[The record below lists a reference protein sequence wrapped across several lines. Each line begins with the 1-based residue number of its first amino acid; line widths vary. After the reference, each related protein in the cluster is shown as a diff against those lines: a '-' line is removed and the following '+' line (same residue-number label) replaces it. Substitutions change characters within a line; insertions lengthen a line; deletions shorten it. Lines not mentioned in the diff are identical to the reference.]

1 MRLLS
6 LNIKYSFKLLVV
18 FLMLAELTLS
28 GLGFCGHGD
37 HFHFENVAD
46 PNLACDV
53 SVNALLL
60 GAAGENDGEHAVAHC
75 HPIFHCPCHNG
86 ILGITTQFIFSPI
99 VQIEIYYQPPQP
111 LPDTF
116 WHFLPE
122 RPPLV
127 FAC

>member
-1 MRLLS
+1 MQLFS
-6 LNIKYSFKLLVV
+6 PNIKYSFKLLVV

-37 HFHFENVAD
+37 HFHFEEMAD
-46 PNLACDV
+46 PNPVFEMSAD
-53 SVNALLL
+53 APLLR
-60 GAAGENDGEHAVAHC
+60 AAGANDGEHAAAHC

-86 ILGITTQFIFSPI
+86 LIGITTQFIFSPI

-116 WHFLPE
+116 WRFQPD

-127 FAC
+127 FSC